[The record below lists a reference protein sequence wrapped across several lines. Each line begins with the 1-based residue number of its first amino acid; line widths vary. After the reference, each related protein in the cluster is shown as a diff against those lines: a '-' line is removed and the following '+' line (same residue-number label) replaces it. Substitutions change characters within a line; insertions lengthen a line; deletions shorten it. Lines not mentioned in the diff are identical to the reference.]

1 MTAVQQ
7 APTAETDEFPSL
19 LEWLQRHFTL
29 VPRYSRELDDRIA
42 ETRFDP
48 ATGGQRDVTEHE
60 LVVGRLGGP
69 RFVFGGRIRRS
80 WDFVAADGTPLEF
93 NPMWDRC
100 RHMGVRHP
108 SVCTTCGGTRWNR
121 ADRRALD
128 LCKLCRGARRVR
140 CELDPDLACSTRYVK
155 AKCRCD
161 ACRAWKRASR
171 RIGNSVSPETSTYRK
186 ASEGFSPDPGTGLTQ
201 LPAAGPATWTWFP
214 EDVRMVLQAYL
225 NAEAAHGKRDEA
237 RRRRG
242 GAWRKYERPGDQPAT
257 LGRIGEAASERWAG
271 ADGAERWAQE
281 RPQQVPRGARR
292 VQAGLQVL
300 LARGPVAAD
309 GTVVEDIPGIGL
321 VRVVAA

>member
-121 ADRRALD
+121 ADRRAL
-128 LCKLCRGARRVR
+128 
-140 CELDPDLACSTRYVK
+140 ELWQLPYRHRKDQHELAPDLAAPEMHLQ
-155 AKCRCD
+155 AKRQCD
-161 ACRAWKRASR
+161 AR
-171 RIGNSVSPETSTYRK
+171 
-186 ASEGFSPDPGTGLTQ
+186 
-201 LPAAGPATWTWFP
+201 
-214 EDVRMVLQAYL
+214 
-225 NAEAAHGKRDEA
+225 
-237 RRRRG
+237 
-242 GAWRKYERPGDQPAT
+242 
-257 LGRIGEAASERWAG
+257 
-271 ADGAERWAQE
+271 
-281 RPQQVPRGARR
+281 
-292 VQAGLQVL
+292 
-300 LARGPVAAD
+300 
-309 GTVVEDIPGIGL
+309 
-321 VRVVAA
+321 